1 MLDDLTTDVASDDLR
16 ETLERH
22 RQQTKTH
29 VNRLE
34 DIFDAIGVPVHK
46 NELSP
51 WCGST
56 ERFGD

>member
-1 MLDDLTTDVASDDLR
+1 MLDDLTTDVANDDLR

-34 DIFDAIGVPVHK
+34 DIFDAIGVPVHGS
-46 NELSP
+46 ELSP